1 MNQQRTPK
9 IVDPQKDNQPIKIF
23 AILLWGLFLL
33 INTWTNNLE
42 LMIHSGSVEFQWN
55 SSPDFI
61 SFFNF
66 NDIALIHPYFVVIKL
81 GHFIG
86 FAIMDLLIF
95 NLLKSH
101 KSSITISVAF
111 AFFTEFF
118 QLYWGR
124 DGRLYD
130 LGIDTLGIL
139 TIYITIKTLNKE
151 DQKK

>member
-9 IVDPQKDNQPIKIF
+9 IVNSQKDNQLIKIF

-33 INTWTNNLE
+33 INTWTGNLE
-42 LMIHSGSVEFQWN
+42 LMIHSGFVEFKWN
-55 SSPDFI
+55 PSPDFI

-66 NDIALIHPYFVVIKL
+66 NDIALIHPYFIVIKL

-95 NLLKSH
+95 NLIKSH
-101 KSSITISVAF
+101 KSSIAISVTF

-139 TIYITIKTLNKE
+139 TVYIIIKALNKK
-151 DQKK
+151 DSTK